1 MKTLIYLRKM
11 KKIIKLKERDISLMV
26 KKIINE
32 NVGDRAGEMYSEINK
47 LIDMEYEDVNIDETI
62 DVLENILQGLKAK
75 SHRGKKGMGSISRE
89 DVLKNWGLNEAEDRK
104 ESTWE
109 RIKRKLKGISDNQ
122 LVYNM
127 ENDLP
132 WDWKGSKEGYFD
144 KHEPRK
150 HSKGSN

>member
-32 NVGDRAGEMYSEINK
+32 NVGDRSGEMYS
-47 LIDMEYEDVNIDETI
+47 DEDVNIDETI

-89 DVLKNWGLNEAEDRK
+89 DVLKNWGLNETESRK

-109 RIKRKLKGISDNQ
+109 RIKRKLKGVSDNQ

-150 HSKGSN
+150 DSKGSN

>member
-1 MKTLIYLRKM
+1 MKSRLTESDLNRI
-11 KKIIKLKERDISLMV
+11 V

-32 NVGDRAGEMYSEINK
+32 NVGDRSGEMYSDINK

-89 DVLKNWGLNEAEDRK
+89 DVLKNWGLNETESRK

-109 RIKRKLKGISDNQ
+109 RIKRKLKGVSDNQ

-127 ENDLP
+127 ENGLP
-132 WDWKGSKEGYFD
+132 WDWKGSKEGYYEKMENK
-144 KHEPRK
+144 KHY
-150 HSKGSN
+150 SGSN